1 MTEEQYAE
9 QIRESKFT
17 HEELV
22 VLCAALLKHEEEM
35 RAELDKLQKIIR

>member
-1 MTEEQYAE
+1 MTEEQHAE
-9 QIRESKFT
+9 QLRQMT

-35 RAELDKLQKIIR
+35 RAELDKIQGIIR